1 MKNNLVALRYSKA
14 LINFSEN
21 KKSSKK
27 VYDEMKVISKIFSQN
42 KKALNLFSNPVV
54 SISKKKNL
62 IFKLLNKTSQE
73 TIKLID
79 LLEKNKR
86 LYMISDISDSYINLY
101 KSKRGISNAKVTTA
115 VKLSKKLEIKI
126 MEKLKNIHK
135 GEIKILNVIDSK
147 IIGGFIINFKGLQY
161 DASVKN
167 QFKLLKSQIVT

>member
-1 MKNNLVALRYSKA
+1 MKNNLAALRYSKA

-21 KKSSKK
+21 KKASKK
-27 VYDEMKVISKIFSQN
+27 IYEEMKVISNFFSQN
-42 KKALNLFSNPVV
+42 KKALNLFSNPVIL
-54 SISKKKNL
+54 ISKKKKL
-62 IFKLLNKTSQE
+62 IFKLLKNTSKE
-73 TIKLID
+73 TTRLID

-86 LYMISDISDSYINLY
+86 LYMIRDISLNYINLY
-101 KSKRGISNAKVTTA
+101 KSKKGISNAKITTA
-115 VKLSKKLEIKI
+115 VKLSKELEIKV

-135 GEIKILNVIDSK
+135 GEIKILNVIDPK

>member
-14 LINFSEN
+14 LINFSET
-21 KKSSKK
+21 KKASKK
-27 VYDEMKVISKIFSQN
+27 VYEEMKVISKIFSQN
-42 KKALNLFSNPVV
+42 KIALNLFSNPVI

-62 IFKLLNKTSQE
+62 IFKFLKNTSQE
-73 TIKLID
+73 TVKLID

-86 LYMISDISDSYINLY
+86 LFMISDISVSYINLY
-101 KSKRGISNAKVTTA
+101 KSKRGISNAKITTA

-126 MEKLKNIHK
+126 IEKLKNIHK
-135 GEIKILNVIDSK
+135 GEIKILNIIDPK
-147 IIGGFIINFKGLQY
+147 IIGGFIINFNGLQY

>member
-14 LINFSEN
+14 LINFSET
-21 KKSSKK
+21 KKASKK
-27 VYDEMKVISKIFSQN
+27 VYEEMKVISKIFSQN
-42 KKALNLFSNPVV
+42 KIALNLFSNPVI

-62 IFKLLNKTSQE
+62 IFKFLKNTSQE
-73 TIKLID
+73 TVKLID

-86 LYMISDISDSYINLY
+86 LYMISDISINYINLY
-101 KSKRGISNAKVTTA
+101 KSKKGISNAKITTA

-126 MEKLKNIHK
+126 IEKLKNIHK
-135 GEIKILNVIDSK
+135 GEIKILNIIDPK
-147 IIGGFIINFKGLQY
+147 IIGGFIINFNGLQY

>member
-1 MKNNLVALRYSKA
+1 MKNNLAALRYSKA

-21 KKSSKK
+21 KKASKK
-27 VYDEMKVISKIFSQN
+27 IYEEMKVILNFFSQN
-42 KKALNLFSNPVV
+42 KKALNLFSNPVIL
-54 SISKKKNL
+54 ISKKKKL
-62 IFKLLNKTSQE
+62 IFKLLKNTSKE
-73 TIKLID
+73 TTRLID

-86 LYMISDISDSYINLY
+86 LYMIRDISLNYINLY
-101 KSKRGISNAKVTTA
+101 KSKKGISNAKITTA
-115 VKLSKKLEIKI
+115 VKLSKELEIKV

-135 GEIKILNVIDSK
+135 GEIKILNVIDPK